1 VLPTTVGAE
10 TSWSRSWLP
19 RATGRDAQLTD
30 VHTVAKERGW
40 YEWTSHVITLLQRT
54 RDYWVLVI
62 NP

>member
-1 VLPTTVGAE
+1 MCI
-10 TSWSRSWLP
+10 
-19 RATGRDAQLTD
+19 RD
-30 VHTVAKERGW
+30 R